1 MNVRVTIKALVS
13 LPLVVAL
20 SVPAGTVRAQ
30 DEEDPNAVRMSLSEC
45 LTRALENNLAL
56 RIAKLDPAATR
67 ESVTFQDAVFD
78 PVLGAQAD
86 IGGDTAS
93 TTANGID
100 LPEDNST
107 DFWDASASIAQQ
119 LKFGANYEV
128 GVRYFDN
135 SQSAFGLSSQTGFFN
150 LNESDSTNLAPFLT
164 FTIPL
169 LKNFGRETNTLL
181 LVRAQNDVRISDEEL
196 KRNADLTLKAVEDAY
211 WDVAAARA
219 AVRVSKQSLKL
230 AQDLFDLNKKKV
242 EVGTLAPIEITQ
254 AEAGVASRE
263 EGVIVAENLLRDTE
277 DNLRRLMAVPAD
289 DPLWGR
295 PILPADQP
303 KADPTAIDL
312 DAAIST
318 ALQERAQGKNARVQL
333 ESDTLSAKVAD
344 KQKRHQLNLVGRLN
358 ANFSDTSQDF
368 TSLEPPVLTT
378 NNTFKSQTFPDWS
391 VGLVYAYPF
400 GNRAAKA
407 DAAIAKITQERSQI
421 GVESAEQDVRVDV
434 RTATRAVESGA
445 KRVAAAHANTVLQQK
460 TVDAEL
466 KKFENGMSTS
476 FEVLRIQTDLSDA
489 QLAEIRAILDYN
501 KALADL
507 ERAKGT
513 LLASKGMKL
522 ETDGGK

>member
-1 MNVRVTIKALVS
+1 MRLTKKAVVSLALV
-13 LPLVVAL
+13 LAL
-20 SVPAGTVRAQ
+20 SVPAGMVQAQ
-30 DEEDPNAVRMSLSEC
+30 DEQDPNAVSMSLGDC
-45 LTRALENNLAL
+45 LSKALEHNLDL
-56 RIAKLDPAATR
+56 RIAKLDPVATR

-78 PVLGAQAD
+78 PVLGATAN

-93 TTANGID
+93 TTANDIEF
-100 LPEDNST
+100 PEDNTT
-107 DFWDASASIAQQ
+107 DFWDASASIRQQ
-119 LKFGANYEV
+119 LKFGATYEV
-128 GVRYFDN
+128 GARYVDD
-135 SQSAFGLSSQTGFFN
+135 SREGLNLNSQTGFFS
-150 LNESDSTNLAPFLT
+150 LSRSDTTNLGPFLN
-164 FTIPL
+164 FEIPL

-211 WDVAAARA
+211 WDVAASRA

-277 DNLRRLMAVPAD
+277 DNLRRLMAIPPD
-289 DPLWGR
+289 DPLWDR
-295 PILPADQP
+295 PILPTDEP
-303 KADPTAIDL
+303 KAQPTTIDL
-312 DAAIST
+312 DAAIAT
-318 ALQERAQGKNARVQL
+318 ALTERAEVRNARVQL
-333 ESDTLSAKVAD
+333 ESDSLSAKVAD
-344 KQKRHQLNLVGRLN
+344 KQKRHQLNLVGRVN
-358 ANFSDTSQDF
+358 ANFTDTSQGF
-368 TSLEPPVLTT
+368 TDLQPPIVPI
-378 NNTFKSQTFPDWS
+378 NNTFEEQTFPSWS
-391 VGLVYAYPF
+391 IGLVYAYPF

-407 DAAIAKITQERSQI
+407 DAAIAKITQERSQL
-421 GVESAEQDVRVDV
+421 GVERVEQDVRVDV
-434 RTATRAVESGA
+434 RTAVRAVESGA

-489 QLAEIRAILDYN
+489 QLAEIRAVLDYN

-522 ETDGGK
+522 ETNGGN